1 MKFVS
6 IRQNGSVKVGV
17 IDGNDIVEVMGA
29 LAGGS
34 LSDADTA
41 ALASMNALIES
52 GERGKALAAKALE
65 KSRAGG
71 VARTPFASAKLDVPN
86 RPGLILASGGNYSDH
101 RDEKEEAP
109 LAGREPEFFFKT
121 PSTVVAPG
129 DPLEIDPRV
138 TSKLDYEVE
147 LAVVIGKKGR
157 HITMGNVAD
166 HIFGYTVLNDVTAR
180 ERQVRYKTDGSMF
193 YESGSSKNFDN
204 STPIGPCIVTPD
216 EIPDPQNLFLRTF
229 VNDELRQSNNTRNMT
244 FSAAKLVSF
253 FSTFLTL
260 YPGYV
265 IATGTPGGTAWGN
278 DPELGGKPYSRND
291 VVRGGYLQ
299 IGDVVTCEVEGI
311 GALSNPV
318 GGPQHA

>member
-6 IRQNGSVKVGV
+6 FRHKSGIRVGV
-17 IDGNDIVEVMGA
+17 LDGDDIVDVREA
-29 LAGGS
+29 LAGSS
-34 LSDADTA
+34 LSETDVA
-41 ALASMNALIES
+41 AIATMNALIEA
-52 GERGKALAAKALE
+52 GQQGLDLALQALAKSKA
-65 KSRAGG
+65 SGAG
-71 VARTPFASAKLDVPN
+71 RTPYASAKLDVPH

-121 PSTVVAPG
+121 PHTVVAHG

-157 HITMGNVAD
+157 HISIDNVAD

-216 EIPDPQNLFLRTF
+216 ELGDPQNLTLRTL
-229 VNDELRQSNNTRNMT
+229 VNNQVRQS
-244 FSAAKLVSF
+244 
-253 FSTFLTL
+253 
-260 YPGYV
+260 
-265 IATGTPGGTAWGN
+265 
-278 DPELGGKPYSRND
+278 
-291 VVRGGYLQ
+291 
-299 IGDVVTCEVEGI
+299 
-311 GALSNPV
+311 
-318 GGPQHA
+318 

>member
-1 MKFVS
+1 MKYVTFHHQS
-6 IRQNGSVKVGV
+6 GSRVGV
-17 IDGNDIVEVMGA
+17 IDGENIIDISAVLEA
-29 LAGGS
+29 GS
-34 LSDADTA
+34 LQEADARA
-41 ALASMNALIES
+41 IASMNALIES
-52 GERGKALAAKALE
+52 GNRGKALASEALE
-65 KSRAGG
+65 RSRKSG
-71 VARTPFASAKLDVPN
+71 VGLTAYSAARLDVPL

-121 PSTVVAPG
+121 PHTVVAHG

-157 HITMGNVAD
+157 HIAIENVAD

-180 ERQVRYKTDGSMF
+180 ERQVRYKSDGSMF

-216 EIPDPQNLFLRTF
+216 ELPNPQNLFLRTF
-229 VNDELRQSNNTRNMT
+229 VNGQLRQNNNTKNMSY
-244 FSAAKLVSF
+244 SAAELVSF

-260 YPGYV
+260 FPGYM

-278 DPELGGKPYSRND
+278 DPELGGTAYSRDD
-291 VVRGGYLQ
+291 VIRGGYLQ
-299 IGDVVTCEVEGI
+299 IGDIVTCEVEGI
-311 GALSNPV
+311 GALVNPV